1 MCYYNNRG
9 REQLKARKAVH
20 GWEHL
25 NLPLFPKG
33 HEIHVLYGKEERNE

>member
-20 GWEHL
+20 GRERL

-33 HEIHVLYGKEERNE
+33 HEISCSLWKGGIT